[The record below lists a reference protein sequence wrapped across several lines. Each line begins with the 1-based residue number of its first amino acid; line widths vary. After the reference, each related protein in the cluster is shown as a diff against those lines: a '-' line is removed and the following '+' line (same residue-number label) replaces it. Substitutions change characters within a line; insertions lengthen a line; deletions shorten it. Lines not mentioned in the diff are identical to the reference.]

1 MQSNTDI
8 ILNRLEKM
16 SDFQLLRF
24 FDFFSN
30 EVFKGLDTSL
40 KDILAAMPAE
50 QQLLPEIL
58 AIRTMDQDFAS
69 STISKVEAVHFA
81 RNLLNNWAKDPA
93 YSVLLQTGLEQYKDT
108 EQSADVILAIGAA
121 VSMILLTIGQN
132 NLQLHAFG
140 VSITSKVTQPI
151 NKSQVSTVFNTLP
164 ETRDK
169 IIKNSKHSPAIALLE
184 KGMVE
189 EALTFL
195 FEHEKKDNLAEVLQL
210 RTRFEQW
217 KELRDN
223 GGYSSVSEQNT
234 EYNKITYSII
244 DSALATD

>member
-69 STISKVEAVHFA
+69 STS
-81 RNLLNNWAKDPA
+81 N
-93 YSVLLQTGLEQYKDT
+93 YSG
-108 EQSADVILAIGAA
+108 
-121 VSMILLTIGQN
+121 
-132 NLQLHAFG
+132 
-140 VSITSKVTQPI
+140 
-151 NKSQVSTVFNTLP
+151 
-164 ETRDK
+164 
-169 IIKNSKHSPAIALLE
+169 
-184 KGMVE
+184 
-189 EALTFL
+189 
-195 FEHEKKDNLAEVLQL
+195 
-210 RTRFEQW
+210 
-217 KELRDN
+217 
-223 GGYSSVSEQNT
+223 
-234 EYNKITYSII
+234 
-244 DSALATD
+244 